1 MRAVVGTLAI
11 GGQAMVDRVDLLIAV
26 IGIVLSAVGS
36 SIAFGMAVS
45 RRADK
50 ERLLQLE
57 TRLDARLTRFETKLD
72 RLSLESVSDGYAHSE
87 RPR

>member
-1 MRAVVGTLAI
+1 MI
-11 GGQAMVDRVDLLIAV
+11 DRIDFLIAV

-36 SIAFGMAVS
+36 SIAFGMTIS

-50 ERLLQLE
+50 ERLLQVETRLE
-57 TRLDARLTRFETKLD
+57 TRLTRLERTVDQL
-72 RLSLESVSDGYAHSE
+72 RLRSVADEVRYSE